1 MNLHKQWRSWE
12 PWLRFEVGLMCGMSG
27 YHVVVWYVVV
37 GLTVVVGDGKYG
49 ITLKEERN
57 PRGFIHKAK
66 VPEMRRPTRPQRSR
80 SQLVSLK
87 RLLVRDPLHSQ
98 AQSAHSS

>member
-1 MNLHKQWRSWE
+1 M
-12 PWLRFEVGLMCGMSG
+12 RFEVGLMCGMSG

-57 PRGFIHKAK
+57 PRGFIHKATRDAAAHAA
-66 VPEMRRPTRPQRSR
+66 PEEPIAAGKPQEVAGAGS
-80 SQLVSLK
+80 V
-87 RLLVRDPLHSQ
+87 
-98 AQSAHSS
+98 AQSGPVRAFVMIG